1 MELQDDCDDD
11 NQEVEMQLR
20 ERRPTAANEDELLQL
35 MQQTCNARR
44 AWIQAQQPSISQIF
58 QRYPRL
64 ADMSSAVR

>member
-35 MQQTCNARR
+35 MQQTRNARR
-44 AWIQAQQPSISQIF
+44 A
-58 QRYPRL
+58 
-64 ADMSSAVR
+64 